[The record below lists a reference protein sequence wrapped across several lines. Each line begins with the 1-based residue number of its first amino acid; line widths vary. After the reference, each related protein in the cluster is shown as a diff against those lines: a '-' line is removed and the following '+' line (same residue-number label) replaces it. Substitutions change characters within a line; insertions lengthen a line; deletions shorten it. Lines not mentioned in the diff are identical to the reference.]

1 MIIATPD
8 SAAVLAWQAS
18 LLQPP
23 AQDHQQWPDS
33 QRRAPWWLLRQTLLE
48 ERPHPVWTSVRSV
61 VLSSPGLTDAVVQ
74 RAVER
79 GDFDHITHLRVASP
93 VLSWSGVSSILSR
106 APIHTLDIRTL
117 SGAWGPLSGRNLKHL
132 AANIHTS
139 GALRDLLEQ
148 DACQNL
154 SVLSV
159 FFLSPETSE
168 WWSAPVIR
176 RLKEIHLRGNPGE
189 GFYGQGC
196 AHLSAFS
203 FTQAGNPVW
212 LPTVDFSHLEKLSLS
227 RSRISNA
234 VLTRLGAQ
242 PWFSAVRRLDLSY
255 TPLSSRGA
263 RWSHRPNALTHIDL
277 SGTRTTARMLDG
289 ITNGCQLRVARIT
302 NSQCTADG
310 VQRLLTGNA
319 QTLQVVDISGT
330 PAPAGLFSREEAF
343 PALHTLSAR
352 GTALC
357 ARDFHGLLNGQHFPV
372 LHSVDLGACS
382 LIGECEVKAS
392 SPSLTN
398 LWLSGAAIGTSATR
412 LLGSPTL
419 PSLHL
424 LDLARATFEES
435 PARQLVSP
443 VQRDIHV
450 LSLTVDHQWSSD
462 DIESVLDSVAP
473 SVLTLTVESKSQ

>member
-1 MIIATPD
+1 MD
-8 SAAVLAWQAS
+8 FS
-18 LLQPP
+18 LL
-23 AQDHQQWPDS
+23 
-33 QRRAPWWLLRQTLLE
+33 E
-48 ERPHPVWTSVRSV
+48 
-61 VLSSPGLTDAVVQ
+61 
-74 RAVER
+74 
-79 GDFDHITHLRVASP
+79 
-93 VLSWSGVSSILSR
+93 
-106 APIHTLDIRTL
+106 
-117 SGAWGPLSGRNLKHL
+117 N
-132 AANIHTS
+132 
-139 GALRDLLEQ
+139 
-148 DACQNL
+148 
-154 SVLSV
+154 
-159 FFLSPETSE
+159 
-168 WWSAPVIR
+168 
-176 RLKEIHLRGNPGE
+176 
-189 GFYGQGC
+189 
-196 AHLSAFS
+196 
-203 FTQAGNPVW
+203 
-212 LPTVDFSHLEKLSLS
+212 LSLS

-277 SGTRTTARMLDG
+277 SGTRTTERMLDG
-289 ITNGCQLRVARIT
+289 ITNGCQLRVARIA

-382 LIGECEVKAS
+382 LISECEVRAS

-412 LLGSPTL
+412 LLGSASL
-419 PSLHL
+419 PSLRL
-424 LDLARATFEES
+424 LDLSLATFEES

-443 VQRDIHV
+443 VQRAIHV

-473 SVLTLTVESKSQ
+473 SVLTLTVESTGAMASREVYRWLAGAELPRLQELDLSRLDTSQLPSWPEVTLMHLSSLWVSMSSLEQLARFSEGPLSRLLGQLAVFGSPPFSIEDAESLFENHPTHVTIL